1 MNEALKH
8 LRIKIIALIMVVVTV
23 ILSIVFTTI
32 VALNYYH
39 ETDEIYQALTLAL
52 KHDSLAPE
60 RPPFE
65 QDAPSPNREP
75 QQEIPRFEIG
85 GKSPDQPF
93 IPVAVYEIKNEQLY
107 LLSDLA
113 SGMIAD
119 NAITDATAQASQIP
133 DGKGFLDSLGVYYLK
148 ETHGSISLIAFADEQ
163 SVSGWKSLAHAF
175 IVVGIGALA
184 VFFVMSFLISKW
196 IVRPVRA
203 SWEQQQTFIADASH
217 ELKTPLTV
225 IAADVAILKRH
236 PEKSITSQSQWVES
250 IEAESQH
257 MHELVSDLLLLMQL
271 DTHNHAGHH
280 TDNRT
285 HNQNTTT
292 IDLSKLVNAQTLQ
305 FEPLAYEQ
313 NITFT
318 THIDDGL
325 FLKGNLSQ
333 LQKLISILFDN
344 AFKYVN
350 EDGSIFVSL
359 TKNNNTAQFSIRNT
373 GPIIPNEELPHLFD
387 RFYRSDKARTRSGQA
402 SFGLGLSIAYEI
414 AQAHHGTITATSSQD
429 GTMFMVTL
437 PLATT

>member
-65 QDAPSPNREP
+65 QDTLSPNREL
-75 QQEIPRFEIG
+75 QQETPRFEIG
-85 GKSPDQPF
+85 GKAPDQPF
-93 IPVAVYEIKNEQLY
+93 IPVAVYEIKNGQLS

-113 SGMIAD
+113 SGAIAE

-133 DGKGFLDSLGVYYLK
+133 DGRGFLDSLGVYYLK
-148 ETHGSISLIAFADEQ
+148 ETHGAISLIAFADEQ
-163 SVSGWKSLAHAF
+163 SVSGWKSLAHTF

-184 VFFVMSFLISKW
+184 VFFIMSLLISKW

-225 IAADVAILKRH
+225 IAADAAILKRH
-236 PEKSITSQSQWVES
+236 PEKSIASQSQWVES
-250 IEAESQH
+250 IEAESRH

-271 DTHNHAGHH
+271 DTYNHTQH
-280 TDNRT
+280 
-285 HNQNTTT
+285 QNTTN
-292 IDLSKLVNAQTLQ
+292 INFSKLIHAHTLQ

-318 THIDDGL
+318 AHIDDGL
-325 FLKGNLSQ
+325 FLTGNLSQ

-350 EDGSIFVSL
+350 EDGSIVISL

-373 GPIIPNEELPHLFD
+373 GPVIPNEELPHLFD
-387 RFYRSDKARTRSGQA
+387 RFYRSDKARTRNEQA

-414 AQAHHGTITATSSQD
+414 TQAHHGTITATSSQE
-429 GTMFMVTL
+429 GTTFIVTL
-437 PLATT
+437 PLTAN